1 MKTYR
6 IYFDGANILGTVNRP
21 SSSNGQLVY
30 ISDNEDEY
38 KQTLVKFKKQLKDE
52 EERNRLS
59 KMNFFI
65 LITLRIM
72 LTVVAL
78 NPIVL
83 IPLAL
88 NENRG
93 DLIIMSIVLGVIGV
107 VMLNLTLDKS
117 DE

>member
-6 IYFDGANILGTVNRP
+6 IYFDGTNILGTVNRP
-21 SSSNGQLVY
+21 SNEDGQLVF
-30 ISDNEDEY
+30 ISDNKDEY
-38 KQTLVKFKKQLKDE
+38 KETLVKFKKQLKDE
-52 EERNRLS
+52 EERQRLT

-65 LITLRIM
+65 LMTLRMM
-72 LTVVAL
+72 LTIVAL
-78 NPIVL
+78 NPIVV

-88 NENRG
+88 TENRG